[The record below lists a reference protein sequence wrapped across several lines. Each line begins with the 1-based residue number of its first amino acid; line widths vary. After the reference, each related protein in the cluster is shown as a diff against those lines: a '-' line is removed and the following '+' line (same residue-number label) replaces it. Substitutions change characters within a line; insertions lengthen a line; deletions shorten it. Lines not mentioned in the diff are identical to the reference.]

1 MYGIIFI
8 QNKKEEKKMGKV
20 KSMLM
25 EAQDELF
32 AIMDVENTVCTS
44 ECFDE
49 FAATLM
55 TDGGLAYYDWAYKF
69 GLDVERFV
77 ITDIW
82 NEYWGAYA

>member
-1 MYGIIFI
+1 ME
-8 QNKKEEKKMGKV
+8 KEEKTMGKM
-20 KSMLM
+20 KSQIM

-55 TDGGLAYYDWAYKF
+55 TLGG
-69 GLDVERFV
+69 
-77 ITDIW
+77 
-82 NEYWGAYA
+82 

>member
-1 MYGIIFI
+1 
-8 QNKKEEKKMGKV
+8 MGKI
-20 KSMLM
+20 KSDIMD
-25 EAQDELF
+25 AQDELF
-32 AIMDVENTVCTS
+32 AILDVENIVCTS

-55 TDGGLAYYDWAYKF
+55 QDGGLAYYDWSYTF

-82 NEYWGAYA
+82 NEFWGAYA

>member
-1 MYGIIFI
+1 ME
-8 QNKKEEKKMGKV
+8 KEEKTMGKI
-20 KSMLM
+20 KSQIM

-49 FAATLM
+49 LAATLM
-55 TDGGLAYYDWAYKF
+55 TLGGLAYYDWAYKF
-69 GLDVERFV
+69 GLDIERFV

>member
-1 MYGIIFI
+1 
-8 QNKKEEKKMGKV
+8 MGKV

-25 EAQDELF
+25 DAQDELF
-32 AIMDVENTVCTS
+32 EIVDIEDVISGC

-55 TDGGLAYYDWAYKF
+55 EDGGLAYYDWSYKF

-82 NEYWGAYA
+82 NEFWSEYV